1 MKTEIDP
8 ALTAP
13 DKSDRNFGL
22 GQVMRSLRKGANVT
36 QADIAEAM
44 GLERTSVCNIE
55 GGIQALT
62 IEKLHAFAE
71 RVGVEVV
78 VQFRPKRRH
87 SAATTHVL
95 ATPVAVA
102 AC

>member
-1 MKTEIDP
+1 MKTDTDP
-8 ALTAP
+8 TLAP
-13 DKSDRNFGL
+13 PAKCDRNLGL
-22 GQVMRSLRKGANVT
+22 GQVMRTLRKGAKVT

-62 IEKLHAFAE
+62 IEKLHAFAD

-78 VQFRPKRRH
+78 VQFRPKKRTKASVVSCALGR
-87 SAATTHVL
+87 
-95 ATPVAVA
+95 PD
-102 AC
+102 

>member
-1 MKTEIDP
+1 MKVDIDS
-8 ALTAP
+8 ALTVPA
-13 DKSDRNFGL
+13 KSDRNLGL
-22 GQVMRSLRKGANVT
+22 GQVMRTLRKGASVT

-62 IEKLHAFAE
+62 IEKLHAFAD

-78 VQFRPKRRH
+78 VQFRPKRRRA
-87 SAATTHVL
+87 AATTHVL
-95 ATPVAVA
+95 RSEAVEA
-102 AC
+102 

>member
-13 DKSDRNFGL
+13 TKCDRNLGL
-22 GQVMRSLRKGANVT
+22 GRVMRTLRKGANVT

-62 IEKLHAFAE
+62 IEKLRAFAD

-78 VQFRPKRRH
+78 VQFRPKKRAKAGVVACVLGE
-87 SAATTHVL
+87 AA
-95 ATPVAVA
+95 
-102 AC
+102 

>member
-1 MKTEIDP
+1 MKTELDP
-8 ALTAP
+8 RLTAP
-13 DKSDRNFGL
+13 SRSDRNHGL
-22 GQVMRSLRKGANVT
+22 GQVMRTLRKGAQVT
-36 QADIAEAM
+36 QADIADAM

-78 VQFRPKRRH
+78 VSFRPKKRAKAVC
-87 SAATTHVL
+87 AAALVL
-95 ATPVAVA
+95 GNGALA
-102 AC
+102 

>member
-8 ALTAP
+8 TLTAP
-13 DKSDRNFGL
+13 AKSDRNLGL
-22 GQVMRSLRKGANVT
+22 GQVMRALRKGANVT

-62 IEKLHAFAE
+62 IEKLHAFAD

-78 VQFRPKRRH
+78 VQFRPKKRVK
-87 SAATTHVL
+87 AGVVACVL
-95 ATPVAVA
+95 GEVA
-102 AC
+102 